1 MFTAFCHVSVLLV
14 DKSRN
19 GPPPSPRRATE
30 IPAADCSRE
39 EYVEAALNMLG
50 NTAPFDVSGHS
61 AISAPCGMVDG
72 LPVGLMI
79 VGKRY
84 DEATVLRVA
93 EAFEQSGDWHN
104 M

>member
-1 MFTAFCHVSVLLV
+1 V
-14 DKSRN
+14 
-19 GPPPSPRRATE
+19 
-30 IPAADCSRE
+30 
-39 EYVEAALNMLG
+39 
-50 NTAPFDVSGHS
+50 
-61 AISAPCGMVDG
+61 PCGMVDG

-79 VGKRY
+79 IGKRY

>member
-1 MFTAFCHVSVLLV
+1 MHC
-14 DKSRN
+14 
-19 GPPPSPRRATE
+19 E
-30 IPAADCSRE
+30 IHR
-39 EYVEAALNMLG
+39 LG
-50 NTAPFDVSGHS
+50 QL
-61 AISAPCGMVDG
+61 AISVPCGMVDG